1 MEKND
6 STVSAAQEVVMD
18 QMKPHYSVMRE
29 VFCGILV
36 EGGIPMK

>member
-18 QMKPHYSVMRE
+18 QMKLHYSVMRE
-29 VFCGILV
+29 VFYDVLV